1 MEIFG
6 GSRLPKLIVTN
17 KSNNLSIFW
26 QIYLS
31 LGCVGYRIYK
41 YNVFHL
47 QVWLTDLHLQV
58 WLTDLHLHDEVTVS
72 IRKFSSNS
80 LGWHWVTLT
89 HTQDWHKH
97 LKITQIHLIW
107 FSDHL
112 WSLRG
117 HEGRFHWGRRSGFC
131 QIFLKSQC
139 LCSTLPTA
147 VNPEFPEF
155 EIWESSDNFR
165 HAQ

>member
-6 GSRLPKLIVTN
+6 GLRLPKLIVTN
-17 KSNNLSIFW
+17 KSDIFFYFLTD
-26 QIYLS
+26 IPF
-31 LGCVGYRIYK
+31 LGYVGSRIYR
-41 YNVFHL
+41 YNMF
-47 QVWLTDLHLQV
+47 HLQV

-72 IRKFSSNS
+72 IPKSSGNS

-117 HEGRFHWGRRSGFC
+117 HEGRFHWGRRSGFR
-131 QIFLKSQC
+131 QIFLKCQC
-139 LCSTLPTA
+139 LRSTLLTA

-155 EIWESSDNFR
+155 KIWESSDNFQTEIDP
-165 HAQ
+165 ALMNNF